1 MTDKAFVPTDPAFD
15 ISPSSEQLS
24 AADLQ
29 SSIQHLPAGFRTL
42 AVSNR
47 FRKPMLQKLCK
58 ISTDAGNI
66 RLNPD
71 EAAGLCGSFRKS
83 PGLLEECVYLALLI
97 YFLNV
102 YGRTRNC
109 ATYLRTL
116 QKLVDAVIL
125 FNPSDHAEGDCL
137 IWILTVAEAGSK
149 VPHWHGRFPFMNHML
164 LHFPE
169 SRDRAHWRK
178 TLHRFFWNDT
188 LGREWE
194 EAWTIA
200 TRAFTEAPLEEKQ
213 KFSTASSCGTQQ
225 VGIHRSLCCQAP
237 APPDS
242 ACGMPAVWHQTVAPA
257 PVQGEPK
264 HLSDASNRW
273 CDFVYHKAMFRPQ

>member
-1 MTDKAFVPTDPAFD
+1 MWILMTDKAFVPTDPAFD
-15 ISPSSEQLS
+15 ISPPSEQLS
-24 AADLQ
+24 AAELQ

-149 VPHWHGRFPFMNHML
+149 VPH
-164 LHFPE
+164 
-169 SRDRAHWRK
+169 
-178 TLHRFFWNDT
+178 
-188 LGREWE
+188 
-194 EAWTIA
+194 
-200 TRAFTEAPLEEKQ
+200 
-213 KFSTASSCGTQQ
+213 
-225 VGIHRSLCCQAP
+225 
-237 APPDS
+237 
-242 ACGMPAVWHQTVAPA
+242 
-257 PVQGEPK
+257 
-264 HLSDASNRW
+264 
-273 CDFVYHKAMFRPQ
+273 